1 MLRWLRRRRT
11 RRVRELALTRTQA
24 MAARPIR
31 NPSLSWHKN
40 DEGVVVVT
48 LPRRDDLW
56 GKILS
61 WLFMVPESRPVS
73 LDQVGTAVWDMCDG
87 EKSVHDIARALS
99 EKHQITMREAE
110 VSLAEFLRMLGRRGM
125 VALALPSEVADE
137 LSPEQRRALGVI
149 EPEEEDEEQP
159 RHSDRGDDG
168 GRRRRRGRSRRRDH
182 EEQDSEEHSE

>member
-1 MLRWLRRRRT
+1 
-11 RRVRELALTRTQA
+11 VQELALTRTQA

-31 NPSLSWHKN
+31 NPSLSWHKS

-99 EKHQITMREAE
+99 ERHQITMREAE
-110 VSLAEFLRMLGRRGM
+110 VSLAEFLRMLGKRGM
-125 VALALPSEVADE
+125 VALALPSEVADQ
-137 LSPEQRRALGVI
+137 LSPDQRRALGVI
-149 EPEEEDEEQP
+149 QPEPEDEEEQADQ
-159 RHSDRGDDG
+159 SDDRDE
-168 GRRRRRGRSRRRDH
+168 GRRRRGKGRSSRKGR
-182 EEQDSEEHSE
+182 EEQDPEEQGG